1 MDRHDATRI
10 VSAFPIDDAAKAFS
24 IGLDLIRNDYPELLL
39 PHAREAARRHS
50 RDPRIHQLVG
60 IAARNAG
67 ESRLAYKAFQK
78 AAQYAPADPLIAHS
92 LARTAMEA
100 GRPAVSL
107 FETAIRLAPQN
118 GEVLQGHAAALIAEG
133 RAQDA
138 MEGLS
143 AILGNNPGWLE
154 GHRALAHLRGQ
165 LGLPAT
171 EALDRSLITHPEAE
185 ALHRLRVSLLLETPD
200 PVAALDALKQARQT
214 IGDRSW
220 ISLLE
225 AHAASEAGQ
234 KNEANALFAHLP
246 TPTTP
251 SDASL
256 HVRWMLRNERGDA
269 ARALA
274 EPLLHLD
281 TDRILLPYLALAWRL
296 TDDPKARWLEGDP
309 ALVKVIDLA
318 DKLPNLPKL
327 AEHLRSLHFASAA
340 PLDQS
345 VHGGTQT
352 DGNLLLR
359 DEEPINELRK
369 VLRVAVA
376 EYVDSLPPTTEDHPT
391 AIAVREPQRVAG
403 SWSVRLSGSGFHRDH
418 VHSQGWISSALY
430 VALPDLADQGH
441 QAGWLTL
448 GTEHDLLPSLPPRQV
463 VEPKAGRL
471 VLFPSTMWHGT
482 RPFTEG
488 ERLTVAF
495 DIARPKQT

>member
-1 MDRHDATRI
+1 MDRNEATRI
-10 VSAFPIDDAAKAFS
+10 VSAFPLSDAAGAFS
-24 IGLDLIRNDYPELLL
+24 VGLDLIRHNYPELLL
-39 PHAREAARRHS
+39 PRAREAARRHS
-50 RDPRIHQLVG
+50 RDARIHQLVG
-60 IAARNAG
+60 IAARNSG
-67 ESRLAYKAFQK
+67 ESRLAHKAFEK
-78 AAQYAPADPLIAHS
+78 AAKYAPSDPLIAHS

-100 GRPAVSL
+100 GKPAVAL
-107 FETAIRLAPQN
+107 FESAIRLAPQN
-118 GEVLQGHAAALIAEG
+118 GEVLQGHAAALVAEG

-143 AILGNNPGWLE
+143 AILRNNPGWLD

-171 EALDRSLITHPEAE
+171 EALDHSLATHPEAE

-200 PVAALDALKQARQT
+200 AVAALNALKQVRQT
-214 IGDRSW
+214 IGERSW

-225 AHAASEAGQ
+225 AHATSEAGQ
-234 KNEANALFAHLP
+234 MSEANALFSRLP
-246 TPTTP
+246 SPTTP
-251 SDASL
+251 GDASL
-256 HVRWMLRNERGDA
+256 HARWMLRNERGDA
-269 ARALA
+269 VCVLA

-281 TDRILLPYLALAWRL
+281 SDRILLPYLALAWRL
-296 TDDPKARWLEGDP
+296 TNDPKATWLEGDP

-318 DKLPNLPKL
+318 DRLPNLPKL

-359 DEEPINELRK
+359 DEEPINDLRK
-369 VLRVAVA
+369 VLRAAVA
-376 EYVDSLPPTTEDHPT
+376 EYVEGLPSAADNHPT
-391 AIAVREPQRVAG
+391 AIAMREPQRIAG

-430 VALPDLADQGH
+430 VALPNLADQGH

-463 VEPKAGRL
+463 VEPKTGRL

-482 RPFTEG
+482 QPFTEG

>member
-256 HVRWMLRNERGDA
+256 HVAGCSATSAETPPAPLQSRCYTWTQIEYCYPISHWRGD
-269 ARALA
+269 
-274 EPLLHLD
+274 
-281 TDRILLPYLALAWRL
+281 
-296 TDDPKARWLEGDP
+296 
-309 ALVKVIDLA
+309 
-318 DKLPNLPKL
+318 
-327 AEHLRSLHFASAA
+327 
-340 PLDQS
+340 
-345 VHGGTQT
+345 
-352 DGNLLLR
+352 
-359 DEEPINELRK
+359 
-369 VLRVAVA
+369 
-376 EYVDSLPPTTEDHPT
+376 
-391 AIAVREPQRVAG
+391 
-403 SWSVRLSGSGFHRDH
+403 
-418 VHSQGWISSALY
+418 
-430 VALPDLADQGH
+430 
-441 QAGWLTL
+441 
-448 GTEHDLLPSLPPRQV
+448 
-463 VEPKAGRL
+463 
-471 VLFPSTMWHGT
+471 
-482 RPFTEG
+482 
-488 ERLTVAF
+488 
-495 DIARPKQT
+495 